1 MCTKEIFSVVDK
13 YCTFDFYKMYSA
25 RKNAEDLKKALEEVV
40 VPMFCNTSIGIT
52 EEQQTKLNKVL
63 SGLHSV
69 FRESEWL
76 WLSEIWLLWVED
88 LCDVCMAVL
97 K

>member
-1 MCTKEIFSVVDK
+1 VDK
-13 YCTFDFYKMYSA
+13 SCTFDFCKMYSA

-69 FRESEWL
+69 LGSQNDF
-76 WLSEIWLLWVED
+76 D
-88 LCDVCMAVL
+88 CL
-97 K
+97 KFGYCE

>member
-1 MCTKEIFSVVDK
+1 MF
-13 YCTFDFYKMYSA
+13 SA

-63 SGLHSV
+63 SVPHTVLWSQIYGDCLKFGDYDFRMHGV
-69 FRESEWL
+69 FCNRRVM
-76 WLSEIWLLWVED
+76 IFV
-88 LCDVCMAVL
+88 
-97 K
+97 

>member
-1 MCTKEIFSVVDK
+1 VDK
-13 YCTFDFYKMYSA
+13 YCIFDFYKIYSA

-69 FRESEWL
+69 LGGRL
-76 WLSEIWLLWVED
+76 IVT
-88 LCDVCMAVL
+88 V
-97 K
+97 

>member
-1 MCTKEIFSVVDK
+1 MF
-13 YCTFDFYKMYSA
+13 SA

-63 SGLHSV
+63 SVPHTLM
-69 FRESEWL
+69 ESDL
-76 WLSEIWLLWVED
+76 W
-88 LCDVCMAVL
+88 
-97 K
+97 